1 MTKFLLLLLPF
12 VAVNFAKAQALL
24 PKVLKVSKI
33 EEILKIDGILDEKAW
48 QTTNIASSF
57 IQFEPKPDIPAR
69 FDTEV
74 KIMYDNQA
82 IYIGALLRDPHP
94 DSILKEFTARD
105 TRNGNHEL
113 FSVLFDTYRDG
124 NNGQMFRVTG
134 AGVQVDSRYLNGN
147 KEDASWN
154 VVWESEV
161 KITAEGWVVEMKI
174 PYAALRFANVE
185 EQIWHVN
192 FFRSIRRFR
201 QESAWNS
208 INPTNANIVQQSGIL
223 TGIENIKPPLRLSAT
238 PYTAALLEKQSGNPQ
253 VQNFSAGMDIKYG
266 INDAFTLDM
275 TLIPDFGQV
284 QFDNQVLNL
293 SPFEVRFDE
302 NRPFFTEGTELFSKN
317 NLFYSRRIGD
327 KNFYTKSQINS
338 QLLPTEH
345 LDRYNTKPQLLNAT
359 KVTGRAANGLG
370 IGFFNAIENQ
380 SFAQVLDNQ
389 NIETRQILTNPL
401 TNYNAIVIDKNLKN
415 SSYITLVNTNV
426 QREGAALDANV
437 TGAEMYFRNKK
448 NQYFVALGGAY
459 NRRRFVDSL
468 DTGHKLHFDFGK
480 LQGNWQ
486 WSARYVE
493 ESTNFNPNDLGF
505 LFAPNERTISNT
517 IQWGKYTPFGKFNRF
532 SVSLNTEYGR
542 LYAPNAFSG
551 LYINANTFW
560 QTRKIFS
567 FGFNLSTSPVK
578 GRDYFILQTYDF
590 KNYFQTP
597 EYLRA
602 GWFISSDYR
611 RPWAWDVG
619 MTAGTST
626 IQQPYFNYYF
636 SPRCRLNNR
645 LSITLRNQTT
655 WAWNDYGRIT
665 SNSQSD
671 NYIPAEV
678 LLGSRNRVT
687 VENLLTL
694 KYSVSAKSGFILRA
708 REYWTSVKYSNFATV
723 ANNGALRRANYSG
736 ADKIT
741 NESLHDLTYNLFN
754 LDLVYTWRFA
764 PGSDIFITYKNNIV
778 GANNTIEQRYFDDV
792 AQLGRLPQTNSISFK
807 LIYYI
812 DYQNIRKRTTKNK
825 QS

>member
-1 MTKFLLLLLPF
+1 MTKYLLLLL
-12 VAVNFAKAQALL
+12 VLLAINFAEAQVAQ
-24 PKVLKVSKI
+24 PKVLDVSKI
-33 EEILKIDGILDEKAW
+33 DATIKIDGILDENAW
-48 QTTNIASSF
+48 LSANVAANF
-57 IQFEPKPDIPAR
+57 IQFEPKPGIPAR

-74 KIMYDNQA
+74 KVLYDNQA
-82 IYIGALLRDPHP
+82 IYIGALLHDPHP
-94 DSILKEFTARD
+94 DSILKEFTSRD

-124 NNGQMFRVTG
+124 NNGQMFRVTS
-134 AGVQVDSRYLNGN
+134 AGVQIDSRYLNGN
-147 KEDASWN
+147 KEDVSWN
-154 VVWESEV
+154 VVWQSEV
-161 KITAEGWVVEMKI
+161 KITSQGWVVEMKI
-174 PYAALRFANVE
+174 PYAALRFAKVE
-185 EQIWHVN
+185 EQVWRVN
-192 FFRSIRRFR
+192 FLRSIRRFR

-208 INPTNANIVQQSGIL
+208 ISPTNPNIVQQSGIL
-223 TGIENIKPPLRLSAT
+223 TGIKNIKSPFRLSAT
-238 PYTAALLEKQSGNPQ
+238 PYASAIVEKQSDNPKT
-253 VQNFSAGMDIKYG
+253 QNFSAGMDIKYG

-338 QLLPTEH
+338 QLNANEH

-359 KVTGRAANGLG
+359 KVTGRTANGLG
-370 IGFFNAIENQ
+370 IGFFNALENQ

-389 NIETRQILTNPL
+389 NIGTRKILTNPI
-401 TNYNAIVIDKNLKN
+401 TNYNVVVVDQNLKN
-415 SSYITLVNTNV
+415 SSYISFANTNV

-437 TGAEMYFRNKK
+437 TGAECYFRNKT
-448 NQYFVALGGAY
+448 NQYFVAFGGAY

-468 DTGHKLHFDFGK
+468 DSGHKLHFDIGK

-486 WSARYVE
+486 WSARYME

-532 SVSLNTEYGR
+532 NISATTEYSR
-542 LYAPNAFSG
+542 LYEPNVFG
-551 LYINANTFW
+551 VLYVNANAFW

-567 FGFNLSTSPVK
+567 FGFNLNSSPVK
-578 GRDYFILQTYDF
+578 GRDYFILQTNNF

-597 EYLRA
+597 TSLRL

-611 RPWAWDVG
+611 RPWAWDIG
-619 MTAGTST
+619 MTAGATS

-655 WAWNDYGRIT
+655 WIQNDYGRVV
-665 SNSQSD
+665 SD
-671 NYIPAEV
+671 SHSGNYIPNEI
-678 LLGSRNRVT
+678 LLGSRDRVI

-694 KYSVSAKSGFILRA
+694 KYSLNAKAGFILRA
-708 REYWTSVKYSNFATV
+708 REYWTSVKYNNFATV
-723 ANNGALRRANYSG
+723 INKGELKRANYSG

-741 NESLHDLTYNLFN
+741 NESLHDVTYNLFN
-754 LDLVYTWRFA
+754 LDLVFSWRFA
-764 PGSDIFITYKNNIV
+764 PGSDIFVTYKNNIF
-778 GANNTIEQRYFDDV
+778 GYDNNVKQTYFSDV
-792 AQLGRLPQTNSISFK
+792 AQLGQLPQTNSVSFK

-812 DYQNIRKRTTKNK
+812 DYQSIRKNK
-825 QS
+825 QI